1 MNVSQGGSVTVNQTA
16 PSSDSAAY
24 TFKNGTHVRLEAVP
38 APGYLF
44 DSWSGDL
51 SGTANP
57 TTIVVDCD
65 KSITANFS
73 DGGLQA
79 RLPVVD
85 WSVYGWIIGCLGL
98 AGLLVIVLIVR
109 R

>member
-1 MNVSQGGSVTVNQTA
+1 MNVSQGGSVKVNRA
-16 PSSDSAAY
+16 IPSSELTTY
-24 TFKNGTHVRLEAVP
+24 TFKNGSNVRLEAVP
-38 APGYLF
+38 AAGYLF

-57 TTIVVDCD
+57 TTITIDCN
-65 KSITANFS
+65 KNVTANFS
-73 DGGLQA
+73 KRGFQVRWPA
-79 RLPVVD
+79 VD

-98 AGLLVIVLIVR
+98 AGLLVTVLILR